1 MTTAIKLFWQFRARR
16 LMKLNLTMQTNP
28 SHAAVGSMSHIMPKT
43 KTARRIS
50 LVRET
55 TLIDVAEADIVDSA
69 AKRDKS
75 DDTTR

>member
-50 LVRET
+50 LEIGQ
-55 TLIDVAEADIVDSA
+55 IDQSCC
-69 AKRDKS
+69 AKRFPS
-75 DDTTR
+75 LVIRE